1 MFTEIWERQAL
12 SKVERNIWI
21 YSDSAGSKIICEIL
35 ERHALRSRGNNYRKE
50 DLDAAGAQLM
60 QFSERHENEG
70 ASTEI
75 KEERK
80 EDLDAACAQ
89 LRLN

>member
-1 MFTEIWERQAL
+1 M
-12 SKVERNIWI
+12 
-21 YSDSAGSKIICEIL
+21 ICEIL
-35 ERHALRSRGNNYRKE
+35 ERHALRSRGSNYSKRKE

-75 KEERK
+75 KE
-80 EDLDAACAQ
+80 
-89 LRLN
+89 

>member
-1 MFTEIWERQAL
+1 M
-12 SKVERNIWI
+12 
-21 YSDSAGSKIICEIL
+21 ICEIL
-35 ERHALRSRGNNYRKE
+35 ERHALRSRGSNYSKRKE
-50 DLDAAGAQLM
+50 DLDAAGAQLI

-89 LRLN
+89 LRLK